1 MMISML
7 LAVVSE
13 GGEGGAPSP
22 FAVNSGLV
30 IWTWVVFVVLL
41 FLLKKFAFPAILKAT
56 EEREQ
61 TIARQL
67 GEAEKANA
75 EAKALLEQNQKA
87 LAEAKSAA
95 QAMMAEAKSAAE
107 KERAAAVD
115 KTRQEQDELMARARR
130 EIQAERDKA
139 LTDLR
144 REAVDLSL
152 AAATKLIGQR
162 LDGGSDRALVE
173 SYLASLEKAK

>member
-41 FLLKKFAFPAILKAT
+41 FLLQKFAFPAILKAT
-56 EEREQ
+56 EERES

-67 GEAEKANA
+67 DEAAKANT
-75 EAKALLEQNQKA
+75 EAKALLDENRR
-87 LAEAKSAA
+87 LVAEARTQA
-95 QAMMAEAKSAAE
+95 QAVMAEAKSAAE
-107 KERAAAVD
+107 KERAIAVE

-152 AAATKLIGQR
+152 AAASKLIGQR
-162 LDGGSDRALVE
+162 LDGGSDRAFVE